1 MNKKCIL
8 LITILYLLGSITA
21 CSQQKNLKDSATP
34 TSFVDKDIEV
44 LNFQESDA
52 EAKVDKSFTNTI
64 YNEMNSNKNLTEVDG
79 KVTQNSEI
87 DIIMNTLNSKMIELD
102 IRAIEPD
109 EINNK
114 VYVYFDLLDELKIN
128 KVKEVI
134 DSPCIVF
141 KKMELKL
148 VW

>member
-21 CSQQKNLKDSATP
+21 CSQQRNVKDSAP

-44 LNFQESDA
+44 LKSQESDA

-79 KVTQNSEI
+79 EITQNSEI

-134 DSPCIVF
+134 DSPFIVF
-141 KKMELKL
+141 KKMELEI